1 MGEREIQAR
10 VLALTQG
17 AGVMRGGVLLD
28 GGAGAS
34 TEWNVTEKGGA
45 VVAQGVDRMGRD
57 GKRGRSGGAGRRQN
71 GAWRRKGAR
80 VRDNRGAGASTKWRR
95 GDAPG

>member
-45 VVAQGVDRMGRD
+45 VVARGVDGMERD
-57 GKRGRSGGAGRRQN
+57 GERGRGSETI
-71 GAWRRKGAR
+71 GAR
-80 VRDNRGAGASTKWRR
+80 VRRQSGGGAMRRDESIKADLGGRGAAV
-95 GDAPG
+95 